1 MLGVGLWESVRLRG
15 CKEWF
20 CEGVR
25 LRGCK
30 EWFCEGVR
38 LSNPSQ
44 LGDCGNHHY

>member
-1 MLGVGLWESVRLRG
+1 MLGVRLWES
-15 CKEWF
+15 
-20 CEGVR
+20 VR

-44 LGDCGNHHY
+44 LGDCGNRRY